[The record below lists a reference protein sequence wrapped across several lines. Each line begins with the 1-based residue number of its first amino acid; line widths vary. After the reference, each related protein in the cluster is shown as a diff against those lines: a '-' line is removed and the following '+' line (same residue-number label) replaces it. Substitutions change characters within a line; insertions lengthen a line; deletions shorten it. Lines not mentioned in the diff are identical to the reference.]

1 MRSALGVGAVSLTE
15 FLTTDELRELCGKHR
30 SDAMRRAL
38 DRMGI
43 KYAKRPDGMP
53 VVSRRHV
60 ERVLGA
66 NIGSQ
71 REPQLHL

>member
-1 MRSALGVGAVSLTE
+1 VETASEREQVSE
-15 FLTTDELRELCGKHR
+15 FLSADEVRELTGY
-30 SDAMRRAL
+30 ARRHMQRAAL

-43 KYAKRPDGMP
+43 KYARRPDGMP

-66 NIGSQ
+66 NLGSQ
-71 REPQLHL
+71 REPELHL